1 MKTLYAYILAFG
13 AMTGICFVLFSGLA
27 LFLPLIGAVIAWD
40 LALLAYDWS
49 VMLLWARLIFIASAF
64 IGVMFVCSK
73 EGQSMAKDI
82 LNG

>member
-27 LFLPLIGAVIAWD
+27 IFFPLLGAFIAWD
-40 LALLAYDWS
+40 LAPLAFDWS
-49 VMLLWARLIFIASAF
+49 TTLTWMRIIFVASAF
-64 IGVMFVCSK
+64 MGVMFACSK
-73 EGQSMAKDI
+73 DGQSMAKDI

>member
-27 LFLPLIGAVIAWD
+27 IFFPLIGAFIAWD
-40 LALLAYDWS
+40 LAPLTIGWS
-49 VMLLWARLIFIASAF
+49 AMLLWARIIFVASAF
-64 IGVMFVCSK
+64 MGVMFACSK
-73 EGQSMAKDI
+73 DGQSMAKDI